1 MTRETSAPAHNRRNG
16 SGDGMGG
23 GVARLI
29 LVAVLGLILL
39 VYMHQFGM
47 NMHAS
52 SGLPFWDDWGYFF
65 GEQQGVQQPLTF
77 QSLFAKDSDH
87 VAPVFKLLT
96 HALWQAIGVDFLAF
110 RLVGWLSFGAMLVS
124 YAALLL
130 RIGAPAGWGA
140 VPVAMAGLFLMDTAN
155 ADYFYY
161 QHMGLAQPIFFTALF
176 LYLHA
181 MAAGRSVAAIPALL
195 TFGSTGV
202 FGASYAL
209 GAGGAAAVLALR
221 QGRENGPAANR
232 RLPVAVGGGLL
243 LSAAMLY
250 LTFHGSYANHTG
262 QPLVL
267 PWEWEFWA
275 FLLGAFANAAGL
287 TATAADPT
295 QHLAVGG
302 ALFLAYAGL
311 VPALLLGREREDDR
325 HGNAAF
331 CIAALVAGIVLVTMV
346 TALGRARLCGDSV
359 TGVLTCGATPR
370 YAFPIIIGLP
380 AVIAG
385 WLRVLPLTP
394 RALRPMGGWLL
405 IGLLVLAHG
414 PDRDSLLRHWRV
426 ADLNGML
433 ASRDARGATC
443 IAAHLASI
451 RRADGGLDWAQP
463 LTCPTISPRNIAPY
477 LEVAHR
483 MHAAFLRPL
492 EAAGG
497 TPPGRFQTGT
507 LMQATLD
514 EAQTLR
520 LGMPPTPGRLIGS
533 LDVLEESREGQRSLV
548 GWAADMANREPAAN
562 LLVVIG
568 GRVVAVGGTGATRPD
583 VAKALDNPGL
593 ADSGF
598 ILPVPLNALLTGER
612 IHVFALSRDLGF
624 SALTPPDGVPP
635 VFVKRAP

>member
-1 MTRETSAPAHNRRNG
+1 MTRETSATAQNRHGGPDHR
-16 SGDGMGG
+16 MGG
-23 GVARLI
+23 GVARLT
-29 LVAVLGLILL
+29 LAVVLGLIL
-39 VYMHQFGM
+39 VIYMHQFGM
-47 NMHAS
+47 NMRAS

-87 VAPVFKLLT
+87 VAPVFKLVT
-96 HALWQAIGVDFLAF
+96 HALWRVIGVDFLTF
-110 RLVGWLSFGAMLVS
+110 RLVGWLCFGAMLVS

-130 RIGAPAGWGA
+130 RVCAPTGWAA
-140 VPVAMAGLFLMDTAN
+140 VPVAMAGFFLMGTAN

-181 MAAGRSVAAIPALL
+181 MAAGWSMAALPALL

-221 QGRENGPAANR
+221 QSRGADPAANR
-232 RLPVAVGGGLL
+232 RLPVAVGGGVL

-267 PWEWEFWA
+267 PWEPEFWG
-275 FLLGAFANAAGL
+275 FLLGAFANAAGVA
-287 TATAADPT
+287 ATAADPT
-295 QHLAVGG
+295 RSLAVGG

-325 HGNAAF
+325 GGNAAF

-346 TALGRARLCGDSV
+346 TALGRARLCGDSIPA
-359 TGVLTCGATPR
+359 TLACGATPR

-380 AVIAG
+380 AVVAG
-385 WLRVLPLTP
+385 WLRVLPLKP
-394 RALRPMGGWLL
+394 AALRPLAGGLL

-414 PDRDSLLRHWRV
+414 PDRESLLRHWRV
-426 ADLNGML
+426 ADLNSML
-433 ASRDARGATC
+433 VTRDARGAAC

-451 RRADGGLDWAQP
+451 RRADGSLDWGRP
-463 LTCPTISPRNIAPY
+463 LTCPTISPRDIAPY

-492 EAAGG
+492 E
-497 TPPGRFQTGT
+497 TSDSSPPGRFQANT

-514 EAQTLR
+514 AAQSLR
-520 LGMPPTPGRLIGS
+520 LAVPATPGRLIGS
-533 LDVLEESREGQRSLV
+533 VDALEESRDGRRSLV
-548 GWAADMANREPAAN
+548 GWAADAVNREPAAN

-568 GRVVAVGGTGATRPD
+568 GRVVAVGGTGAARPD
-583 VAKALDNPGL
+583 VAKALDNPSL

-598 ILPVPLNALLTGER
+598 ILPVPVDALSTGER
-612 IHVFALSRDLGF
+612 IHVFALSRDLGL
-624 SALTPPDGVPP
+624 SALSPPDGLPP
-635 VFVKRAP
+635 VFAKRAR